1 MDPAATLT
9 HVRAHWAGILPS
21 SPVYSLFFAGIRIV
35 DARREDVGSDSSSGG
50 RILAHLPVGGIH
62 VNSKNILHGAVSA
75 ALVDWA
81 GGMAIAAA
89 TGRSQTGVSVDIH
102 ISYVAAAREGDEL
115 EIEAWVQRV
124 GGTLAYTSV
133 EIRRR
138 KLPPLPSNGDDSHDG
153 DDHRA
158 DGSQDGGDHKKVD
171 PYAVAKTRGPV
182 VARGSHTK
190 YVAYGEPR
198 KVPPAAETKPEAA
211 KAVEAAETEEH
222 RSRKGT

>member
-9 HVRAHWAGILPS
+9 HVRAHWASILPS
-21 SPVYSLFFAGIRIV
+21 SPIYSLFFAGIRIA
-35 DARREDVGSDSSSGG
+35 DARREDVGSESSSGG
-50 RILAHLPVGGIH
+50 RILARLPVGGIH

-102 ISYVAAAREGDEL
+102 ISYVAAARVGDEL

-153 DDHRA
+153 
-158 DGSQDGGDHKKVD
+158 SQDGDHKKVD

-211 KAVEAAETEEH
+211 ETTETGEH
-222 RSRKGT
+222 RSRKRV